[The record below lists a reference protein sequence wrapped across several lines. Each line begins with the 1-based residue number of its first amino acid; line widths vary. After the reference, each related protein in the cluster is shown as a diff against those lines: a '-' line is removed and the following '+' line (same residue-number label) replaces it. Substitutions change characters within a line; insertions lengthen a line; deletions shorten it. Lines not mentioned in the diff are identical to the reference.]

1 MTSGLGAGGLG
12 CVVLGGG
19 IICGGCG
26 VESSTTCCIGF
37 EGVVV
42 ISSCAGCG

>member
-12 CVVLGGG
+12 CVVVGGG
-19 IICGGCG
+19 IIGGGCG
-26 VESSTTCCIGF
+26 VEGSTTCDGF

-42 ISSCAGCG
+42 TSGCVGCG